1 MDPSQDKEVTIG
13 KYKVKVIRSLCIS
26 AAACVGVSPATFT
39 LDEEKK
45 AVITEGSTDTPEN
58 ILLAAQACPTQAI
71 VVIDT
76 ESGKQIWPV

>member
-1 MDPSQDKEVTIG
+1 MEDKVVILG
-13 KYKVKVIRSLCIS
+13 KYKVQVIRNLCIG

-45 AVITEGSTDTPEN
+45 AVISEGSTDTPEN

-71 VVIDT
+71 IVTEV
-76 ESGKQIWPV
+76 ESGKQVWPV